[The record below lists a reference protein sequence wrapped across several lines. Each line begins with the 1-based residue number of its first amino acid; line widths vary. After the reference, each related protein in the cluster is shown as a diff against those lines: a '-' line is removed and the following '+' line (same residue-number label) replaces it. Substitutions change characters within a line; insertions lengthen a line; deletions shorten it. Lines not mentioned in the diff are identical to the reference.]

1 MLSKLW
7 SEINTTASLQASA
20 SLLQRPI
27 IRQGER
33 LNTTGGGYSFA
44 PSLSLAPWSWVSL
57 DCEGS
62 LQVSLLSTPY
72 YRSQTTIWSVS
83 PSLSLHPLQY
93 WFASLSVESS
103 WSDLPSSSVR
113 PLHFLRAS
121 LRYQGRRWTVKLS
134 GENLLNEAE
143 QFTSSYSPLDEYLLY
158 TRLRPRSIQL
168 SVSWR
173 Y

>member
-1 MLSKLW
+1 M
-7 SEINTTASLQASA
+7 
-20 SLLQRPI
+20 
-27 IRQGER
+27 
-33 LNTTGGGYSFA
+33 
-44 PSLSLAPWSWVSL
+44 SL

-72 YRSQTTIWSVS
+72 YRSQTSIWSVS
-83 PSLSLHPLQY
+83 PSLSLHPLRY

-103 WSDLPSSSVR
+103 WSDLPSGSVR